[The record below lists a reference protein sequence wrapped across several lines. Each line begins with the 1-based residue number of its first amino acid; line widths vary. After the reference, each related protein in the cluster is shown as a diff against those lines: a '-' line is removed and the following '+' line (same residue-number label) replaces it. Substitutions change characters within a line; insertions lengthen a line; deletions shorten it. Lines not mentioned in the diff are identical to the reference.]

1 MSIRW
6 PQGDLDL
13 LVTVNHEDG
22 LHRNEARIER
32 YERLISSSGFWM
44 NKKKPEKPETKNMIE
59 DNIAKTMDRLTR
71 DMCWNATRGNA
82 VNSASAP
89 SRFA

>member
-32 YERLISSSGFWM
+32 YERLISSSGF
-44 NKKKPEKPETKNMIE
+44 
-59 DNIAKTMDRLTR
+59 
-71 DMCWNATRGNA
+71 
-82 VNSASAP
+82 
-89 SRFA
+89 